1 MLFSIFIFVVVLSI
15 LVFVHELGHFVAAK
29 LCNIYVDQFSIGMPP
44 RLFGI
49 KIGETDYCIGAL
61 PIGGYVKMA
70 GQEDVPMDDKE
81 REETYGHIPQERWF
95 KFRPLWQR
103 YIVIISGPFMNF
115 VLAIF
120 IYIILV
126 AKGTLLPEMEI
137 DSKIGK
143 IEENSPAFTAPLFI
157 YDETKKERTDYPE
170 NPDDIGWKT
179 GDRIL
184 SINGSPVKKF
194 SDLFVNAALGGSS
207 DEHTVIL
214 EREKPDTTKQKYISF
229 IKPEI
234 IENSEVPR
242 YGVAPFYTALVKEII
257 KGMPAEQAGLK
268 EGDIII
274 SANDVYVDRTTFVEL
289 TEKTPPNQPLKLVIE
304 RNGQRQQ
311 IEITP
316 TTVGRLLGVT
326 LIETTI
332 NEDQK
337 GLLVADIDPD
347 VQKKTGLRRKDII
360 TKINGEP
367 FTIERLHQFERE
379 HPGEVIELD
388 VYRPPVLMGLLE
400 KSSTLK
406 LKVTLDSVQAIGVAL
421 GEKLVK
427 VNYPPTQWLSE
438 ALKRSYNDLKQTVL
452 VLKGLIVGAVSP
464 KVLGGPIM
472 IFDAT
477 SKAASM
483 GIDWLLGLVALV
495 SVNLAVVNLLPIPIL
510 DGSLVFILTI
520 ESIMKKPLSIKMQER
535 IQQVGLIIILLLF
548 VLVSWNDIRRILT
561 DIIP

>member
-1 MLFSIFIFVVVLSI
+1 MLFSIFIFIVVLSI
-15 LVFVHELGHFVAAK
+15 LVFVHELGHFVSAK

-49 KIGETDYCIGAL
+49 KLGETDYCIGAL

-70 GQEDVPMDDKE
+70 GQEDVPMDDEE
-81 REETYGHIPQERWF
+81 REDTYGHVPQERWF

-143 IEENSPAFTAPLFI
+143 VEENSPAFTAPLFV
-157 YDETKKERTDYPE
+157 YDETRKERKNYPE
-170 NPDDIGWKT
+170 KPDDIGWKT

-184 SINGSPVKKF
+184 SINGSSVKKF

-207 DEHTVIL
+207 GEHVVIL
-214 EREKPDTTKQKYISF
+214 EREKPDNTTQQYISF

-234 IENSEVPR
+234 MENSEVPR
-242 YGVAPFYTALVKEII
+242 YGVAPFYSALVKEVI

-268 EGDIII
+268 EGDIIL
-274 SANDVYVDRTTFVEL
+274 SANSICVDRTTFVEL
-289 TEKTPPNQPLKLVIE
+289 TEKIPPNQPLKLVIE
-304 RNGQRQQ
+304 RDGQKQQ
-311 IEITP
+311 IEVTP
-316 TTVGRLLGVT
+316 TTVGRLLGMT
-326 LIETTI
+326 LIET
-332 NEDQK
+332 NVDKAQK
-337 GLLVADIDPD
+337 GLLVADIDPE

-367 FTIERLHQFERE
+367 FTMERLHQFERE
-379 HPGEVIELD
+379 HPGEVIEID

-400 KSSTLK
+400 KDSTLK

-421 GEKLVK
+421 GERLVK

-520 ESIMKKPLSIKMQER
+520 ESLMRRPLSLKMQER